1 MLYPLLPL
9 GPSLL
14 PSPTQSRQRSPC
26 RRPRRDLQ
34 MDPDPLRLLETAHP
48 LRSPTLRPS
57 PPNSRFRLRP
67 SYRLTRPKT
76 VNKRVNKIEKFVDG
90 PTQMSRRRY
99 RARFQGRLQL
109 YSPLT
114 HTDQSPKAIINPKR
128 EPPKPAQP
136 FPFLCVIRVI
146 CG

>member
-26 RRPRRDLQ
+26 RRPCRDLQ

-90 PTQMSRRRY
+90 PTQMSRRR
-99 RARFQGRLQL
+99 RSRSRLIFTRGKRLGWLPRSFPSMALQL
-109 YSPLT
+109 AEIAPI
-114 HTDQSPKAIINPKR
+114 KNR
-128 EPPKPAQP
+128 E
-136 FPFLCVIRVI
+136 RERRR
-146 CG
+146 

>member
-26 RRPRRDLQ
+26 RRPCRDLQ

-90 PTQMSRRRY
+90 PTQMSRRRRRSRFAPAY
-99 RARFQGRLQL
+99 LSIPSFIPQARTNRGPVNESDEAEL
-109 YSPLT
+109 
-114 HTDQSPKAIINPKR
+114 
-128 EPPKPAQP
+128 
-136 FPFLCVIRVI
+136 
-146 CG
+146 

>member
-26 RRPRRDLQ
+26 RRPCRDLQ

-90 PTQMSRRRY
+90 PTQMSRRR
-99 RARFQGRLQL
+99 RIDLWMQAFHRVRRKASHGGHGGNGGGLQVLGFPRF
-109 YSPLT
+109 P
-114 HTDQSPKAIINPKR
+114 II
-128 EPPKPAQP
+128 
-136 FPFLCVIRVI
+136 LVVVVV
-146 CG
+146 

>member
-14 PSPTQSRQRSPC
+14 PSPTQSRQRPPC
-26 RRPRRDLQ
+26 RRPCRDPQ
-34 MDPDPLRLLETAHP
+34 MDPDPLRLLETARP

-67 SYRLTRPKT
+67 SSRLTRPKT

-90 PTQMSRRRY
+90 PTQMSRRRPVVVL
-99 RARFQGRLQL
+99 RPRLGENA
-109 YSPLT
+109 SP
-114 HTDQSPKAIINPKR
+114 
-128 EPPKPAQP
+128 E
-136 FPFLCVIRVI
+136 
-146 CG
+146 

>member
-14 PSPTQSRQRSPC
+14 PSPTQSRQRSPS
-26 RRPRRDLQ
+26 RRPCRDLQ

-90 PTQMSRRRY
+90 PTQMSRRGAPPPACR
-99 RARFQGRLQL
+99 RSGISVARCSGNGSLFRERLPQ
-109 YSPLT
+109 
-114 HTDQSPKAIINPKR
+114 NN
-128 EPPKPAQP
+128 E
-136 FPFLCVIRVI
+136 
-146 CG
+146 

>member
-26 RRPRRDLQ
+26 RRPCRDLQ

-90 PTQMSRRRY
+90 PTQMSRRL
-99 RARFQGRLQL
+99 FVPSGRSL
-109 YSPLT
+109 ST
-114 HTDQSPKAIINPKR
+114 GHERNITKAIVTGGEK
-128 EPPKPAQP
+128 
-136 FPFLCVIRVI
+136 
-146 CG
+146 CGKTLEMY

>member
-26 RRPRRDLQ
+26 RRPCRDLQ

-76 VNKRVNKIEKFVDG
+76 VNKRVNKIKKFVDG
-90 PTQMSRRRY
+90 PTKMSGRRR
-99 RARFQGRLQL
+99 RPRLGLLGWRKQLGRIAWYQL
-109 YSPLT
+109 SG
-114 HTDQSPKAIINPKR
+114 KR
-128 EPPKPAQP
+128 P
-136 FPFLCVIRVI
+136 RTTT
-146 CG
+146 

>member
-26 RRPRRDLQ
+26 RRPCRDLQ

-90 PTQMSRRRY
+90 PTQMSRRRS
-99 RARFQGRLQL
+99 RPRQFETSIAN
-109 YSPLT
+109 
-114 HTDQSPKAIINPKR
+114 SPKR
-128 EPPKPAQP
+128 SHV
-136 FPFLCVIRVI
+136 LL
-146 CG
+146 